1 MSRSLQVKDKK
12 GQIITITYIPDNP
25 DQIITI
31 NLVNDFWLQLTKY
44 GELGRDGKILFSV
57 AATIHLNLFKID
69 KRRL

>member
-1 MSRSLQVKDKK
+1 MDQP
-12 GQIITITYIPDNP
+12 GQR
-25 DQIITI
+25 
-31 NLVNDFWLQLTKY
+31 LLTAADKY